1 MTELPKRRRTWFYLW
16 LLASLGWIGFIAWRA
31 YERWPSIPLDM
42 SGLDAET
49 QKVYTEA
56 LVAHVFHA
64 SIVGL
69 SLPLVGYIFCR
80 VFGLIRRG

>member
-16 LLASLGWIGFIAWRA
+16 LLASLVWFGFIGWNA
-31 YERWPSIPLDM
+31 YEHWPNIPLDM

-49 QKVYTEA
+49 QNLYSGA
-56 LVAHVFHA
+56 LVAHVFHT

>member
-1 MTELPKRRRTWFYLW
+1 MTELPKRRQTWFYLW
-16 LLASLGWIGFIAWRA
+16 LLASLGWIGFIAWRTW
-31 YERWPSIPLDM
+31 ERWPGIPLDM

-56 LVAHVFHA
+56 IVAHVFHA
-64 SIVGL
+64 SIAGL

-80 VFGLIRRG
+80 IFGLIRRS